1 MNKKQRKMLIRIVIS
16 ALLMAA
22 FMLFPV
28 SNSYLEFAL
37 YMVAYLIIGY
47 DILMKDWKGILNKKG
62 FY

>member
-47 DILMKDWKGILNKKG
+47 DILL
-62 FY
+62 